1 DAATDTLPKLLRGHA
16 RSSGRKPGMREKDRG
31 IWQTH
36 TWSECYGH
44 VRDFAL
50 GHKLSVLGDN
60 RARLYWAQMAAQ
72 ALGGMSVPL
81 YQDSIARELAFVLD
95 HAEVSVVVAEDQEQ
109 VDKILSIAG
118 DLPSLRLVVYD
129 DPRGMGAYEHS
140 ILKSFAE
147 LEEMGASF
155 AKDRPDYLEREVDQ
169 GAAADIAAIAYTSGT
184 TGRSKGALL
193 SHGNMTATT
202 EIFQA

>member
-1 DAATDTLPKLLRGHA
+1 MSLVTDAATDTLPKLLRGHA

-50 GHKLSVLGDN
+50 GLAAAGFARGDKLSVLGDN

-81 YQDSIARELAFVLD
+81 YQDSIARELAFVRKQHRSWRQHCGTRHAPHATGPGRMRLRHERAND
-95 HAEVSVVVAEDQEQ
+95 HRLECHGPAGGNGRDEV
-109 VDKILSIAG
+109 AG
-118 DLPSLRLVVYD
+118 DIESFGR
-129 DPRGMGAYEHS
+129 PRHRDVPAWSVRH
-140 ILKSFAE
+140 
-147 LEEMGASF
+147 
-155 AKDRPDYLEREVDQ
+155 AKQRQPVRRVD
-169 GAAADIAAIAYTSGT
+169 
-184 TGRSKGALL
+184 
-193 SHGNMTATT
+193 
-202 EIFQA
+202 